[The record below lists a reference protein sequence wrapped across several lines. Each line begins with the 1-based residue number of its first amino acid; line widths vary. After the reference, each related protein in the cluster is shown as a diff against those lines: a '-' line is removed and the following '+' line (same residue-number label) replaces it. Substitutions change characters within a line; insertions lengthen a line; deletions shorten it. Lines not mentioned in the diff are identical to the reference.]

1 MHAELGPK
9 VWCTQSHNHGG
20 SRIFKSTYLGLK
32 FDPWP
37 KMMTMVLPCV
47 KSNRAPIAQETRIIQ
62 KIQAKQT
69 KMESGN
75 EIKF

>member
-1 MHAELGPK
+1 
-9 VWCTQSHNHGG
+9 
-20 SRIFKSTYLGLK
+20 
-32 FDPWP
+32 
-37 KMMTMVLPCV
+37 MTMVLPCV

-75 EIKF
+75 EIKFWQVCKVGRPGNQILMMGWVSD